1 MNERDYQLIEDYLN
15 GSLKASEKA
24 EVEARLMQDNAFA
37 KILAQQQDL
46 LAVVDKK
53 VEDDLRLLL
62 AKEEAKLSNNVTNKV
77 SSPTIPISRWL
88 SVAAA
93 VVVLITVG
101 WLLFRNESSPNGST
115 LFAENFTAYTN
126 IIAPNRRGENDES
139 RLSLAF
145 LAYDN
150 KQYQKAIADFET
162 LKSDT
167 LKSELTFYIGV
178 SYLAINEIEKGI
190 ITLKDDAI
198 DSKFAMEKQW
208 YLALAYLKKNDIDA
222 AKIALN
228 KALHLSTDPVLGR
241 NVSELL
247 DKVNSIE

>member
-15 GSLKASEKA
+15 GSLGASETA
-24 EVEARLMQDNAFA
+24 EVEARLLQDTGFA
-37 KILAQQQDL
+37 EALAQQQDL

-53 VEDDLRLLL
+53 VEDNLRMLL
-62 AKEEAKLSNNVTNKV
+62 AEEEAKLSNTAT
-77 SSPTIPISRWL
+77 SPTISISKWL

-93 VVVLITVG
+93 VLLLATAS
-101 WLLFRNESSPNGST
+101 WLFFRKGSSPSGPT
-115 LFAENFTAYTN
+115 LFTENFTAYTN

-150 KQYQKAIADFET
+150 KQYKKAITDFEV
-162 LKSDT
+162 LKNDT

-178 SYLAINEIEKGI
+178 SYLAMDEIEKGI
-190 ITLKDDAI
+190 ITLKDETVDN
-198 DSKFAMEKQW
+198 KFAMEKQW
-208 YLALAYLKKNDIDA
+208 YLALAYLKKNDIGA

-228 KALHLSTDPVLGR
+228 NALRLSTDSVLGR
-241 NVSELL
+241 KVSELL
-247 DKVNSIE
+247 DEIKSIE